1 VNKNNTKVAL
11 AAQAIASDTTTV
23 GEIIDLQDVEM
34 VDFVGLFGDFTDGT
48 YAFLIEHG
56 DESNLSDAAA
66 VDPVNQI
73 RGNLYNTA
81 IVPVDKQVVRFQL
94 LKFKRFAR
102 LSVISASTTSG
113 TLLAA
118 SAELSMLRGS
128 LDNDTN
134 VTA

>member
-1 VNKNNTKVAL
+1 
-11 AAQAIASDTTTV
+11 
-23 GEIIDLQDVEM
+23 M
-34 VDFVGLFGDFTDGT
+34 VDFVAQFGDFTDGT

-56 DESNLSDAAA
+56 DDSGLSDAAA
-66 VDPVNQI
+66 VDPTDQI

-81 IVPVDKQVVRFQL
+81 ITPIDNQVLRWQL

-102 LSVISASTTSG
+102 LSVVSASTSTG

-118 SAELSMLRGS
+118 SAELSRLRGS
-128 LDNDTN
+128 LANDTN